1 MPVPSSPGL
10 CIKTRLSAQPLIW
23 KWFFILMQ
31 IKLIFTRKIVDL
43 ASYWKSGFLEL
54 GSGLLKE
61 RNIDGQSKITPHLA
75 ILVGF
80 TRIANSNKIINLT
93 SLWHMNSII
102 LFIHKIN
109 KSSWVSLIVYTVH
122 VSALYVSFSILDC
135 TLMMRKQGTD
145 L

>member
-1 MPVPSSPGL
+1 MPVPSPPGL

-43 ASYWKSGFLEL
+43 ASFWKGGFLEL
-54 GSGLLKE
+54 RSDLLKE

-93 SLWHMNSII
+93 SLWHMNSYTFYSY
-102 LFIHKIN
+102 LIN
-109 KSSWVSLIVYTVH
+109 KSSGVSLIVYTVH
-122 VSALYVSFSILDC
+122 VSALYLSLSVPDC